1 MLKRLLKDRK
11 GAAIVEYS
19 LLVAGI
25 ALICAASIA
34 TFGHKTND
42 MIATVAGVLP
52 GAHVDDNQP
61 IASGRIIETK
71 GITDASSPTGKAIAL
86 DMAQII
92 TNSDGTKSRLGDNL
106 GMASDSLKGLVS
118 ELP

>member
-1 MLKRLLKDRK
+1 MLKKLRKDRR

-42 MIATVAGVLP
+42 MIGTMAAVMP
-52 GAHVDDNQP
+52 GAHVDDNNP
-61 IASGRIIETK
+61 IGSGRIIEAAPQGGVAGK
-71 GITDASSPTGKAIAL
+71 PITL
-86 DMAQII
+86 DMATII
-92 TNSDGTKSRLGDNL
+92 TNSNGTKSRLGDNL
-106 GMASDSLKGLVS
+106 GMAADTLKGLVT
-118 ELP
+118 EVP

>member
-1 MLKRLLKDRK
+1 MLKKLLKNRK

-42 MIATVAGVLP
+42 MIAVVAGVLP
-52 GAHVDDNQP
+52 GAHIDDNSP
-61 IASGRIIETK
+61 LGSGRIIETVN
-71 GITDASSPTGKAIAL
+71 TGGTGGKSIVV
-86 DMAQII
+86 DMAKII

-106 GMASDSLKGLVS
+106 GMASDTLKNLIT
-118 ELP
+118 EIP

>member
-1 MLKRLLKDRK
+1 MLKKLFKNRK

-42 MIATVAGVLP
+42 MIGTVAGVLP
-52 GAHVDDNQP
+52 GAHTDDNNP
-61 IASGRIIETK
+61 IGSGRIIEAGPQGGT
-71 GITDASSPTGKAIAL
+71 AGKPIVL
-86 DMAQII
+86 DMAKII

-106 GMASDSLKGLVS
+106 GMTANTLKNLVT
-118 ELP
+118 EVP